1 MQYHIICTMI
11 LRALVLFLVCAMNGR
26 SNARLI
32 SFSMLHHI
40 DNATL
45 VHYNLTHPDDSD
57 LALWHVSRAK
67 GVSRAEYK

>member
-1 MQYHIICTMI
+1 MI
-11 LRALVLFLVCAMNGR
+11 LRALVLFLVIAVNGR

-45 VHYNLTHPDDSD
+45 VHYNLTHP
-57 LALWHVSRAK
+57 V
-67 GVSRAEYK
+67 